1 MNMLYK
7 NQHNSPGD
15 KIADIEKR
23 SPQKGNLLRTEKLPA
38 VHDQPF
44 PRRIQ
49 IFEEIYSVDGVT
61 HEEILTEQVVWM
73 NIGEDIA
80 PYIVLSIDIDPPQI
94 NGSMRFTA
102 MLKEISSL

>member
-1 MNMLYK
+1 MKTLFK

-23 SPQKGNLLRTEKLPA
+23 SLQKGNLLRTEKLPA

-49 IFEEIYSVDGVT
+49 IFEEKYSVDGVAY
-61 HEEILTEQVVWM
+61 EEILTEQVVWM
-73 NIGEDIA
+73 SIGEEIA
-80 PYIVLSIDIDPPQI
+80 PYIVLSINIDLPQT

-102 MLKEISSL
+102 MLKEI